1 MNKVMKLQ
9 VLLFCI
15 AISGASA
22 QVMASHARSLTTESG
37 GNVELHPVG
46 KPVARVNG
54 AVLTDIDLVREEYS
68 MFPYARQ
75 HNGIPTSMEP
85 GIRSGAMKMI
95 IFEELVYQ
103 EAKRRKM
110 MIPPAQLDRAVA
122 QFKKQFSSNREY
134 QDFLK
139 QEFKGSPALV
149 RARVERSL
157 LIEKLLALEVTNKS
171 AITLA
176 EEKAYYAAHPDRF
189 RTPEAFEFQSIS
201 IIAPQNADSSQAKE
215 ARKRAEAALKQA
227 KATKS
232 YDEFG
237 VLAEKISDDDFRVMM
252 GDHKVAD
259 RSKLPPVIVK
269 ALDGL
274 KPGQTSEIV
283 EFGKNAYTI
292 LRLNAHVPAALQ
304 SFDAVKVQL
313 KQQMAKDKAESLRS
327 AFSKTLTKNAKVETL

>member
-1 MNKVMKLQ
+1 MNRVMKLQ
-9 VLLFCI
+9 VLFLCV

-22 QVMASHARSLTTESG
+22 QVVASHAPSLTTESS
-37 GNVELHPVG
+37 GNVQLHPVG

-54 AVLTDIDLVREEYS
+54 TVLTDIDLVREEYS

-103 EAKRRKM
+103 EAKHRQM
-110 MIPPAQLDRAVA
+110 TIPPTQLDRAVA

-139 QEFKGSPALV
+139 QEFHGSSALV

-157 LIEKLLALEVTNKS
+157 LIEKLLSIEVTNKS
-171 AITLA
+171 VISLA
-176 EEKAYYAAHPDRF
+176 EEKAYYTTHPDRF
-189 RTPEAFEFQSIS
+189 RTSEAFEFQSIS

-215 ARKRAEAALKQA
+215 ARKRAESALKQA

-232 YDEFG
+232 YEEFG
-237 VLAEKISDDDFRVMM
+237 VLAEKTSDDDFRVMM
-252 GDHKVAD
+252 GDHKLAD

-269 ALDGL
+269 ALDGM
-274 KPGQTSEIV
+274 KPGQTSDIV

-292 LRLNAHVPAALQ
+292 LRLNSHVPAATQ
-304 SFDAVKVQL
+304 SFDSVKLQL

-327 AFSKTLTKNAKVETL
+327 AFSKALSKNAKIETL